1 MNREQLV
8 ELCQQAPTIGA
19 VRHEEFVDY
28 ISVLE
33 QVRRVDGKWTKQEVA
48 YMNVDGK
55 IAMANEDHR
64 RQQKQL
70 RFEDPV
76 ILVDN
81 DEQLTLM
88 VSLESEVYGR
98 RHGIATSRRVGGSS
112 YEAVHPWE
120 VAETSAIGR
129 ALSMMGYGVLPG
141 SGLASADD
149 VSRAQDAAQ
158 VAGMR
163 SGALSGVARSRATQ
177 SGTPAS
183 ARVSRSRP
191 SSSRRLATSARRP
204 SSRVISPRAATM
216 SRGSVF
222 SCPSASA
229 RFRSSASTGSVLA
242 PAISRSR
249 VRAAGAT

>member
-158 VAGMR
+158 TPTEATERRGFHKVTGNGTGRRGHRAVSDFQRQKIHDLFVALYPDYDAEKGIE
-163 SGALSGVARSRATQ
+163 ALFVREVGRGIEQ
-177 SGTPAS
+177 AS
-183 ARVSRSRP
+183 YDEGRQITAYLLRE
-191 SSSRRLATSARRP
+191 RRQQQISAA
-204 SSRVISPRAATM
+204 V
-216 SRGSVF
+216 GD
-222 SCPSASA
+222 
-229 RFRSSASTGSVLA
+229 
-242 PAISRSR
+242 
-249 VRAAGAT
+249 